1 MSGIRRLASA
11 LALSTLLVALAGP
24 LTAGAQEAAAAPP
37 TTAADAA
44 AVEPAIPNSKCFNCH
59 DDAEM
64 KDEAGK
70 SVAVHEAQFAV
81 SAHKKLDCVGC
92 HTAALGVKHKG
103 KRQPL
108 GPVSFDVCMECHED
122 EITPFQG
129 SVHARVKGGKPGT
142 CEGCHGNVHTFVRS
156 NNPAAAMAPLNQV
169 RNCGVCHEDMMEGY
183 LSSVHA
189 RSLFV
194 SGLTDAAPS
203 CSDCHGSH
211 DIQRHD
217 AAGARTSHKMS
228 PETCGDCHKGIL
240 KEWDESA
247 HGALWRDGKDGP
259 VCSTCHEAH
268 AIQDPTTAAMR
279 THMPSDCGNCH
290 EELYKSFHDSFHGKA
305 SAVGHGSAAMCSD
318 CHTPHHNLPASDP
331 RSSTHPDNLAAT
343 CGASSCHAGK
353 VNASF
358 LTFIPHSDPMDRDQ
372 NAWVHYIYLFMTLLL
387 LGVFGFFGLHALL
400 WLQRT
405 LVGRLRGEFKVEHFG
420 PGPYVRRFTTT
431 QMWLH
436 VDHPELPA
444 ALGDRPAA
452 QVRGGA
458 LGAGPDG
465 GAGRARDRGLPA
477 SLRGDRHFRLFRRAP
492 GDAVPRRSA
501 QARERL
507 FLGLALDDAEPQG
520 RPGPVGEREVLP
532 VPRTAPG
539 ARSLGVLGK
548 VRLSRGL
555 LGRRHDR
562 RLGPDPV
569 VPGLLHAVPA
579 GLGTECRL
587 HHPQ

>member
-122 EITPFQG
+122 EITPFQD
-129 SVHARVKGGKPGT
+129 SVHARIKGGKPAT

-405 LVGRLRGEFKVEHFG
+405 LVGRLRGEFKVEHF
-420 PGPYVRRFTTT
+420 
-431 QMWLH
+431 L
-436 VDHPELPA
+436 
-444 ALGDRPAA
+444 
-452 QVRGGA
+452 
-458 LGAGPDG
+458 
-465 GAGRARDRGLPA
+465 
-477 SLRGDRHFRLFRRAP
+477 SLIHI
-492 GDAVPRRSA
+492 
-501 QARERL
+501 
-507 FLGLALDDAEPQG
+507 
-520 RPGPVGEREVLP
+520 
-532 VPRTAPG
+532 
-539 ARSLGVLGK
+539 
-548 VRLSRGL
+548 
-555 LGRRHDR
+555 
-562 RLGPDPV
+562 
-569 VPGLLHAVPA
+569 
-579 GLGTECRL
+579 
-587 HHPQ
+587 

>member
-1 MSGIRRLASA
+1 MSGIRRLLST
-11 LALSTLLVALAGP
+11 LAFSTLLVALAGP

-37 TTAADAA
+37 TTATDAA
-44 AVEPAIPNSKCFNCH
+44 AIEPAIPNSRCFNCH

-64 KDEAGK
+64 KDEAGN

-129 SVHARVKGGKPGT
+129 SVHAKVKGGKPGT

-189 RSLFV
+189 KSLFV

-217 AAGARTSHKMS
+217 AAGARTSHAKS

-247 HGALWRDGKDGP
+247 HGALWREGKDGP

-343 CGASSCHAGK
+343 CGASSCHEGK
-353 VNASF
+353 VNAAF

-436 VDHPELPA
+436 VSIILSFLLLSVTGLPLKFAAAPWAPGLMA
-444 ALGDRPAA
+444 ALGGPEIAGFLHRFAAIVTFGYFAVHLAMLFRDVALKREKGYFWGWRSMTPNLKDVQDLWANLKYFLYLGPRPSST
-452 QVRGGA
+452 
-458 LGAGPDG
+458 
-465 GAGRARDRGLPA
+465 AGRTGRSSTTSRSSGA
-477 SLRGDRHFRLFRRAP
+477 SA
-492 GDAVPRRSA
+492 
-501 QARERL
+501 
-507 FLGLALDDAEPQG
+507 
-520 RPGPVGEREVLP
+520 
-532 VPRTAPG
+532 
-539 ARSLGVLGK
+539 
-548 VRLSRGL
+548 
-555 LGRRHDR
+555 
-562 RLGPDPV
+562 
-569 VPGLLHAVPA
+569 
-579 GLGTECRL
+579 
-587 HHPQ
+587 